1 MHTLVKRIF
10 VQPHRWSASLPID
23 FCGPRRAT
31 CNEYEYIPFY
41 SLNHIPAFVAL
52 LLCALLPAWHSM
64 MHTHSYNGYKRSS
77 NMLRIYE
84 CEIQNSRAM
93 EKCQRGANANA
104 THTFFSLLLPELGR
118 SSFSSFIQRMQL
130 AHNRPTVQQQSR
142 TNQSGHWYS
151 SRKLC
156 CRRICALPFSSATVM
171 ALYTEKSER
180 KLKLY
185 INVPFQFFHD

>member
-23 FCGPRRAT
+23 FCGPRRAA

-130 AHNRPTVQQQSR
+130 AHNRQRSNNNHEQI
-142 TNQSGHWYS
+142 N
-151 SRKLC
+151 
-156 CRRICALPFSSATVM
+156 LPATGIRVENCVVG
-171 ALYTEKSER
+171 AFVHFHSLR
-180 KLKLY
+180 LPLWHCIPRNLNGNWNY
-185 INVPFQFFHD
+185 I